1 MTLYRLDWLVVLPL
15 SQFTFVIS
23 TFLTA
28 SEPVV
33 RNANLLSSGVPF
45 SSPLLSAGRRPRGRR
60 LRRADFRVLRKE
72 APPLPPWNTDRT
84 AEAAGT
90 RTSQGQLHQIDK
102 IGTIREKGASRKDS
116 RNGGRLRGPEAGNA
130 EPELDEEVGAD
141 EFGACA
147 LREVDVALQTEPP
160 RSLPEQQVQSA
171 VLGAIMKTNRS
182 TLICC
187 LH

>member
-1 MTLYRLDWLVVLPL
+1 MLICSPLVSL
-15 SQFTFVIS
+15 
-23 TFLTA
+23 
-28 SEPVV
+28 
-33 RNANLLSSGVPF
+33 
-45 SSPLLSAGRRPRGRR
+45 SPLLCSPLVAVLAGVAFAAPIFACCGKKRRHFR
-60 LRRADFRVLRKE
+60 LGTPTG
-72 APPLPPWNTDRT
+72 PPKPQEPEPPKDNC
-84 AEAAGT
+84 
-90 RTSQGQLHQIDK
+90 SHQIDK

-171 VLGAIMKTNRS
+171 VLGVS
-182 TLICC
+182 FG
-187 LH
+187 HF